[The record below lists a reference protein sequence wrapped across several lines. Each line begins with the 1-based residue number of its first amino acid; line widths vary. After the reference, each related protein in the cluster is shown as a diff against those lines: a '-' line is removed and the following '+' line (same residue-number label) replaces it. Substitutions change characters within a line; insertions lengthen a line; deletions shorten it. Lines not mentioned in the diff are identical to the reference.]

1 MKAYLLFSLLLIG
14 SAAFA
19 QDDKEPKHIRE
30 TLFGGARN
38 KGPQTSTTNARKAAD
53 PRTTAT
59 STRSLIFN
67 DYKPQSNKSAARA
80 AKKSAPA
87 GKPGASAVSQKEAA
101 ANAPKQTAPVA
112 PVIPQESTD
121 KKN

>member
-38 KGPQTSTTNARKAAD
+38 KGVQQNQNNARVAAD
-53 PRTTAT
+53 QRSSAT
-59 STRSLIFN
+59 STRSLIFQ
-67 DYKPQSNKSAARA
+67 DYKPQAGKSAAKRSA
-80 AKKSAPA
+80 TAKAT
-87 GKPGASAVSQKEAA
+87 GKPTPSSISAKEAA
-101 ANAPKQTAPVA
+101 ANAPKQAAVTP
-112 PVIPQESTD
+112 PVIPQEE